1 MTLTHDGPPTPVETW
16 CSPRGRLAIEKPVP
30 GVIRFTYDGYM
41 TADVVPFL
49 ASSVKKV
56 LDAGLCP
63 DLFIDLT
70 QMKSYD
76 SDYRKAISKW
86 GSENYRRFGEVR
98 VLVRSKLIAMG
109 IAVSNLTAEGKLKPT
124 TQRSEFESAL
134 SLAVAR
140 HSSQQVGPPGS
151 VRAHDVPAGPSDGD
165 KRSKRSP

>member
-1 MTLTHDGPPTPVETW
+1 MTLTPNEPKARVDTW
-16 CSPRGRLAIEKPVP
+16 SSPRGILAIEHPVP
-30 GVIRFTYDGYM
+30 GVIRFVYNGYM

-49 ASSVKKV
+49 EASVKRIT
-56 LDAGLCP
+56 DMGLRP

-70 QMKSYD
+70 QMTSYD

-124 TQRSEFESAL
+124 TQRRDFDGAF
-134 SLAVAR
+134 AAAMAR
-140 HSSQQVGPPGS
+140 HSST
-151 VRAHDVPAGPSDGD
+151 
-165 KRSKRSP
+165 RSP

>member
-1 MTLTHDGPPTPVETW
+1 MTDIPNDAAARVDTW
-16 CSPRGRLAIEKPVP
+16 SSPRGSLAIEHPVF
-30 GVIRFTYDGYM
+30 GVIRFVYNGYM

-49 ASSVKKV
+49 EASVKRV
-56 LDAGLCP
+56 TDAGLRP

-70 QMKSYD
+70 QMTSYD

-124 TQRSEFESAL
+124 TQRSDFETAF
-134 SLAVAR
+134 ATAMAR
-140 HSSQQVGPPGS
+140 HSAA
-151 VRAHDVPAGPSDGD
+151 RT
-165 KRSKRSP
+165 